1 MLRKLSDIVE
11 RNGRWHKRW
20 EDRLCSLIGINIIKI
35 NFIQDNLQIQCNHYQ
50 NSNGYLYRTRM
61 NDSKFVGKRK
71 RSWTAKITLRK
82 NLTEGII
89 LPDYTPSY
97 TPRYS
102 KQTAWC
108 TTTKTNTLLNEL
120 VWRAQKCTLIS
131 AINVLQRRQEYTLGD
146 RQPFQQMVLNKL
158 NSYRQ
163 NNHTGLLSHFMHK
176 NKLKRDWR
184 FKCETWYHKISQRKH
199 AASSLTLVLVICFW
213 KCFLRQGNQKLK

>member
-89 LPDYTPSY
+89 LPDYIPSY

-102 KQTAWC
+102 KQ
-108 TTTKTNTLLNEL
+108 N
-120 VWRAQKCTLIS
+120 S
-131 AINVLQRRQEYTLGD
+131 
-146 RQPFQQMVLNKL
+146 MV
-158 NSYRQ
+158 YY
-163 NNHTGLLSHFMHK
+163 HK
-176 NKLKRDWR
+176 NQHITQWTGM
-184 FKCETWYHKISQRKH
+184 ESPEMHPYIS
-199 AASSLTLVLVICFW
+199 
-213 KCFLRQGNQKLK
+213 N

>member
-61 NDSKFVGKRK
+61 NNSKFVGKRK

-102 KQTAWC
+102 KQKKHGVLPQKPTHYSMNWYGEPRNAPLYQQLMYYKGGKNILWGTGSPFNKWC
-108 TTTKTNTLLNEL
+108 
-120 VWRAQKCTLIS
+120 
-131 AINVLQRRQEYTLGD
+131 
-146 RQPFQQMVLNKL
+146 
-158 NSYRQ
+158 
-163 NNHTGLLSHFMHK
+163 
-176 NKLKRDWR
+176 
-184 FKCETWYHKISQRKH
+184 
-199 AASSLTLVLVICFW
+199 
-213 KCFLRQGNQKLK
+213 